1 MDAPFEYNCF
11 HLLSPPLV
19 RHGVRLKPS
28 HSQAPRKTATT
39 ISVRP
44 NHSSTT
50 GTLPDTG
57 GETNSCCPQTPS
69 LPWEIRENR
78 GKKPTHRPHHYI
90 HLSQLSTFFIS
101 KSSPDKRL
109 QTYYRI
115 CNFRIYLISIR
126 GALSGT
132 SFPAHGR
139 ERFRGHHRGNI
150 PREVATHT

>member
-11 HLLSPPLV
+11 HLLSPTLV

-28 HSQAPRKTATT
+28 HSQAPRKSATT

-50 GTLPDTG
+50 GTLPYTG
-57 GETNSCCPQTPS
+57 GETNSCCPTTKPAVGNKKKQ
-69 LPWEIRENR
+69 RE
-78 GKKPTHRPHHYI
+78 KPTHRPHHYI

-115 CNFRIYLISIR
+115 CNFRIYLIGIR

-139 ERFRGHHRGNI
+139 ERFRGHHRGNV